1 VRYLEQVETAHP
13 TKAKLVETAG
23 KLLKEFKSGE
33 ITTEMVLTKSNIS
46 KGSLYHHFEDLEEL
60 IETALLVRY
69 AKWVDVNVST
79 MTEILLNAKTKEDIL
94 TGLEKVTHQSQH
106 PNLSRERFFRAEVLA
121 KSNSSE
127 RFARKLRELQK
138 HLTNS
143 LVDII
148 REAQERGFY
157 STSFSPKAIAVF
169 IQAYTLGKIIDDL
182 NDEQVDM
189 EDYSRLINAIIKDVF
204 ISK

>member
-1 VRYLEQVETAHP
+1 
-13 TKAKLVETAG
+13 
-23 KLLKEFKSGE
+23 
-33 ITTEMVLTKSNIS
+33 
-46 KGSLYHHFEDLEEL
+46 
-60 IETALLVRY
+60 
-69 AKWVDVNVST
+69 

-94 TGLEKVTHQSQH
+94 TGLEKVTYQSQH

-121 KSNSSE
+121 KANSSE

-157 STSFSPKAIAVF
+157 STSFDPKAIAVF
-169 IQAYTLGKIIDDL
+169 IQAYTLGKIVDDL
-182 NDEQVDM
+182 SDEQVDM
-189 EDYSRLINAIIKDVF
+189 DNYSRLINAIIKDVF

>member
-1 VRYLEQVETAHP
+1 MENAHP

-69 AKWVDVNVST
+69 GKWVDVNVST

-94 TGLEKVTHQSQH
+94 IGLEKVTYQSQH
-106 PNLSRERFFRAEVLA
+106 PNLSRERFFRAEVIA
-121 KSNSSE
+121 KANSSE
-127 RFARKLRELQK
+127 RFARKLREQQK
-138 HLTNS
+138 NLTNS
-143 LVDII
+143 LTDII

-157 STSFSPKAIAVF
+157 SSSFDPKAIAVF
-169 IQAYTLGKIIDDL
+169 IQAYTLGKIVDDL
-182 NDEQVDM
+182 SDEQVDM
-189 EDYSRLINAIIKDVF
+189 DNYSHLINAIIKDVF